1 MSENDT
7 NATELSTRIIS
18 ETTLDAVIYADK
30 TGVIRLWNDAA
41 TTLFGYS
48 REEALGK
55 SLDLIIPEK
64 HRDAHW
70 TGWDRVM
77 ETGVT
82 RYGQEPL
89 SAPALKSTGEK
100 ISLEFSITMLKDAEG
115 KIEGIAAILRD
126 VTKRWNAER
135 AVRDELRQLKESQA

>member
-1 MSENDT
+1 MSEN
-7 NATELSTRIIS
+7 AELSARIIS
-18 ETTLDAVIYADK
+18 ETTLDAVIYADRK
-30 TGVIRLWNDAA
+30 GVIRFWNDAA

-55 SLDLIIPEK
+55 SLDLIVPEK
-64 HRDAHW
+64 HRNAHW

-77 ETGVT
+77 ETGET
-82 RYGQEPL
+82 RYGKDPL

-100 ISLEFSITMLKDAEG
+100 ISLEFSITMLKDSEG

-135 AVRDELRQLKESQA
+135 AVREELRELRES